1 MSKFLSQIIL
11 NQCTHLSL
19 DIIVELEH
27 SKCGKVMT
35 VITYF
40 SNATYFRYYTVIIS
54 ALEEPQLEIKMSHPV
69 NRSECTIWI
78 AVKRAVIRYPKL
90 QEVNTYFRSVVK

>member
-1 MSKFLSQIIL
+1 
-11 NQCTHLSL
+11 
-19 DIIVELEH
+19 
-27 SKCGKVMT
+27 MT
-35 VITYF
+35 VVTYF

-54 ALEEPQLEIKMSHPV
+54 VLEESQLEINMSHPV

-90 QEVNTYFRSVVK
+90 QEVNTYFRTIFK